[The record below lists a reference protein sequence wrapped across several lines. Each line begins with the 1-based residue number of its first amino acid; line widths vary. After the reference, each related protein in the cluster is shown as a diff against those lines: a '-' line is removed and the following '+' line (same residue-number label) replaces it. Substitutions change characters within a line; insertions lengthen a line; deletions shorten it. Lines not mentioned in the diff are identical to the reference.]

1 MSRKTRRKE
10 NQAHAA
16 PEGGS
21 PGGKRSSKVLV
32 AGIALALL
40 VVAGAGL
47 LLSRTAERSP
57 EAQTQAED
65 PLGSEHSPWL
75 GNPDA
80 RVHIVEF
87 LDPACE
93 TCAIFYPAVKQLMAQ
108 HPGRLRVSL
117 RLVPF
122 HAGAEFAVR
131 LLEASRNQD
140 KYWETLEALLGSQ
153 ARWAPNHTVQPP
165 LVMQAVS
172 GVGLDLERLRADM
185 DSPEVIQRMQKDMR
199 DAAAARVRATPE
211 FFVNGRPLPSFGWEP
226 LQSLVADEVRK
237 NY

>member
-1 MSRKTRRKE
+1 MSRKTRKKE
-10 NQAHAA
+10 NQADAP

-21 PGGKRSSKVLV
+21 PGGKRGSKGLV

-47 LLSRTAERSP
+47 LLTRTAERAP
-57 EAQTQAED
+57 EAPARSED
-65 PLGSEHSPWL
+65 PLASEHAPSL
-75 GNPDA
+75 GDASA

-108 HPGRLRVSL
+108 YPGRIRVSL

-140 KYWETLEALLGSQ
+140 KYWQTLEALLQSQ
-153 ARWAPNHTVQPP
+153 ARWAPNHTVQPG

-199 DAAAARVRATPE
+199 DAAAAKVRATPE
-211 FFVNGRPLPSFGWEP
+211 FFVNGRPLPSFGWEQ
-226 LQSLVADEVRK
+226 LQSLVADEIRK

>member
-1 MSRKTRRKE
+1 MSRKTKRKE
-10 NQAHAA
+10 SNADAA
-16 PEGGS
+16 TESGSTGGR
-21 PGGKRSSKVLV
+21 GSSKILV
-32 AGIALALL
+32 AGVALVLL
-40 VVAGAGL
+40 AVAGAGL

-57 EAQTQAED
+57 EAPARAED
-65 PLGSEHSPWL
+65 PLASEHSPWL

-117 RLVPF
+117 RHVPF

-140 KYWETLEALLGSQ
+140 KYWQTLEALLASQ

-165 LVMQAVS
+165 LVMQAIS
-172 GVGLDLERLRADM
+172 GVGLDLEKLRADM

-211 FFVNGRPLPSFGWEP
+211 FFVNGRPLPSFGWEQ

>member
-1 MSRKTRRKE
+1 MSRKTKRNE
-10 NQAHAA
+10 HHADAA
-16 PEGGS
+16 PAGGSEGGRA
-21 PGGKRSSKVLV
+21 GSKGLV
-32 AGIALALL
+32 IGIALALL
-40 VVAGAGL
+40 VVAGAGVFL
-47 LLSRTAERSP
+47 TRTAEQAP
-57 EAQTQAED
+57 EASARADD
-65 PLGSEHSPWL
+65 PLASEHSPSL

-131 LLEASRNQD
+131 VLEASRNQD

-153 ARWAPNHTVQPP
+153 ARWAPNHTVQPG
-165 LVMQAVS
+165 LVMQAIS
-172 GVGLDLERLRADM
+172 GVGLDLDRLRADM
-185 DSPEVIQRMQKDMR
+185 DSPEVIGRMQKDMR
-199 DAAAARVRATPE
+199 DAAAAKVRATPE
-211 FFVNGRPLPSFGWEP
+211 FFVNGRPLPSFGWEQ